1 MNVSIYPGGM
11 GLNRRFIDLKPS
23 DLAKLPNLSSDHFCI
38 AEERI
43 HMHLYNEKKMHWYLA
58 EYGPIGKRFFGF
70 FQDNSNGMSSGFC
83 SLEDL
88 LKLCKK
94 GGPWEP
100 MVDENWKP
108 VASKEIP
115 NLQGYI
121 KMMICSPDM
130 M

>member
-1 MNVSIYPGGM
+1 M
-11 GLNRRFIDLKPS
+11 DLSRKFSDLTSS
-23 DLAKLPNLSSDHFCI
+23 DLAKLPKLSQDHYCI

-43 HMHLYNEKKMHWYLA
+43 HLHLYNEKNMHWYLG

-70 FQDNSNGMSSGFC
+70 FEEKSNGISSGFC
-83 SLEDL
+83 SLDDL
-88 LKLCKK
+88 MKWSRK

-100 MVDENWKP
+100 VVDENWKP
-108 VASKEIP
+108 VAAKEIP

-121 KMMICSPDM
+121 QMMVGSPDM